1 MRNQAAQGFGSL
13 RCFRTVRRSM
23 ENSDCCTA
31 HCSPEKAGQ
40 MRKCSAGEKAGQMR
54 KCSAGEKVRRG
65 LQERVKLFIM
75 GV

>member
-1 MRNQAAQGFGSL
+1 MRNQAAKGFGSL
-13 RCFRTVRRSM
+13 RRFRTVRRSM

-40 MRKCSAGEKAGQMR
+40 MRKCSAGEK
-54 KCSAGEKVRRG
+54 VRRG

>member
-1 MRNQAAQGFGSL
+1 MRNQAEQGFGSL
-13 RCFRTVRRSM
+13 RRFRTGRRAM

-40 MRKCSAGEKAGQMR
+40 MRKCSAGEK
-54 KCSAGEKVRRG
+54 VRRG
-65 LQERVKLFIM
+65 LQERGKLFIM

>member
-1 MRNQAAQGFGSL
+1 MSGQAARGLGSL
-13 RCFRTVRRSM
+13 RRFRTVRRSM

-40 MRKCSAGEKAGQMR
+40 MRKCSAGEK
-54 KCSAGEKVRRG
+54 VRRG

>member
-13 RCFRTVRRSM
+13 RRFRTVRRSM

-40 MRKCSAGEKAGQMR
+40 MRKCGAGCRNG
-54 KCSAGEKVRRG
+54 GNY
-65 LQERVKLFIM
+65 L
-75 GV
+75 